1 MPNFLVQTPSIDNRV
16 AEVALAPPQGFT
28 PAEPRSVRRAKA
40 RDAAKS
46 VKKTNPS
53 AA

>member
-1 MPNFLVQTPSIDNRV
+1 MPSFLDQIQLLDTATSHPKK
-16 AEVALAPPQGFT
+16 PQL
-28 PAEPRSVRRAKA
+28 EPRSVRRKKA

-46 VKKTNPS
+46 VKKANPS